1 MRFIITLFFSLVLF
15 AFYPAWA
22 MGKIPLNGRNLAA
35 FYSPWLYQKFE
46 GFPTGVPSKP
56 GMPDQLR
63 LYYPYMRLTQTM
75 YRRLELPLWNPHNFA
90 GNPHMAEMQSGV
102 FYPLQF
108 FMLFI
113 PLPLYWTLFQFS
125 GFFLAG
131 LFTYFYLRQLKLNQ
145 LAALFGGSTFMFST
159 FMFTWNQ
166 EVIIALHSILWLP
179 LILLSVDK
187 FIAGR
192 TRWWLIGLAG
202 LTFSILSGYWQTSF
216 YVMVAALAYMLLRR
230 AWGLLIWFPLSLGLT
245 AFQLLP
251 TAELYQLSSRSL
263 VNNTPELLNIFKDFL
278 LRPFHAILLLIP
290 DFFGHPTTRNFFAN
304 PAANYYEMAL
314 FIGTIPIVFAL
325 TAVLTPRGSPF
336 HFGGQAFG
344 HPRGEKWFFALLGLI
359 SLSFAFDL
367 PHSRAVYDWQIP
379 VLSTGIA
386 HRILFLPAFSGAVLA
401 AFGLSDWFKTKKPI
415 AIWVSSLLIT
425 TVLAGVFIFLFKVFK
440 DPGQYLWP
448 FDPKLVWWP
457 ISMRNSIIPATIF
470 MLFMLLM
477 LLSLKVRRMYIAV
490 VIIALS
496 LAQNLYQFFKFTPF
510 SEAQF
515 VYPSHPT
522 IKFLQDNAGL
532 NRYLGYHGPI
542 IGSNLATYYG
552 LYTIEGF
559 DSLNERLRTQ
569 LIYSTAKGQLERTM
583 ARSADAILDRDYT
596 KIYSRR
602 VLSLMGVK
610 YLIDYPKYPDL
621 ADTGIAPDL
630 PEDEQKLIWQDGD
643 WTIYEYT
650 KALPRAFLASSY
662 IKTTDHQATADL
674 IYDPQVNL
682 REQLILTQDPALELA
697 DDPREQTDIIDYRPT
712 KVVIHT
718 QSATNQ
724 LLFLSDT
731 FYPGWHAT
739 IDGQSAPILR
749 ADLAFRAVPVSAGDH
764 TVTMTYFPDSFKYGL
779 YIAAISLILSLYIY
793 RAIHL

>member
-1 MRFIITLFFSLVLF
+1 
-15 AFYPAWA
+15 
-22 MGKIPLNGRNLAA
+22 MGKIPLNGLNLAA

-63 LYYPYMRLTQTM
+63 LYYPYMYLTQQI
-75 YRRLELPLWNPHNFA
+75 YRRFELPLWNPHNFA

-102 FYPLQF
+102 FYPLHF
-108 FMLFI
+108 FMLFM
-113 PLPLYWTLFQFS
+113 PLRLYWTFFQIT

-131 LFTYFYLRQLKLNQ
+131 LFTYLYLRHLRLNR
-145 LAALFGGSTFMFST
+145 LAALFGGLTFTFST

-166 EVIIALHSILWLP
+166 EVIAAPHSILWLP

-202 LTFSILSGYWQTSF
+202 LTFSVLSGYWQTSF
-216 YVMVAALAYMLLRR
+216 YVMVAAAAYILLRR
-230 AWGLLIWFPLSLGLT
+230 AWGLLIWFPLSLALT

-251 TAELYQLSSRSL
+251 TAELYQLSSRPL

-278 LRPFHAILLLIP
+278 LKPWHAILLLIP

-304 PAANYYEMAL
+304 PAANYYELSL
-314 FIGTIPIVFAL
+314 FIGTIPLVFAL
-325 TAVLTPRGSPF
+325 SALTQRK
-336 HFGGQAFG
+336 A
-344 HPRGEKWFFALLGLI
+344 WFFALMSLI
-359 SLSFAFDL
+359 SLSFVFDL
-367 PHSRAVYDWQIP
+367 PHSRLVYDLKLP
-379 VLSTGIA
+379 LLSTGIA
-386 HRILFLPAFSGAVLA
+386 HRILFLPAFGFSILA
-401 AFGLSDWFKTKKPI
+401 ALGLDSWLKTKKPVATWI
-415 AIWVSSLLIT
+415 SSLFVAAIF
-425 TVLAGVFIFLFKVFK
+425 VGVFIFLFKVSQSPSK
-440 DPGQYLWP
+440 YLWP
-448 FDPKLVWWP
+448 FDPKLIWWP
-457 ISMRNSIIPATIF
+457 ISLRNAVIPAVIF
-470 MLFMLLM
+470 MLFMLFM
-477 LLSLKVRRMYIAV
+477 LLSLKLKRMYIAV

-496 LAQNLYQFFKFTPF
+496 LGQNLYQFFKFTPF

-515 VYPSHPT
+515 VYPFHPT

-596 KIYSRR
+596 NIYPRR
-602 VLSLMGVK
+602 LMSLLGVK

-621 ADTGIAPDL
+621 ADAGVAPDL

-643 WTIYEYT
+643 WKIYEYT
-650 KALPRAFLASSY
+650 RALPRAFLASSY
-662 IKTTDHQATADL
+662 IKETDYQKTADL
-674 IYDPQVNL
+674 IYDPQFNL
-682 REQLILTQDPALELA
+682 REQLVLTQDPKLNLA
-697 DDPREQTDIIDYRPT
+697 DDPNESAEIITYRPT
-712 KVVIHT
+712 KIIIKT
-718 QSATNQ
+718 TSQTNQ

-731 FYPGWHAT
+731 YYPGWRAT
-739 IDGQSAPILR
+739 IDGQPAPVLR
-749 ADLAFRAVPVSAGDH
+749 ADLAFRAVPVPAGEH
-764 TVTMTYFPDSFKYGL
+764 TITFTYFPDSFKYGL
-779 YIAAISLILSLYIY
+779 VIAAVSLLCVFFLIY
-793 RAIHL
+793 FI